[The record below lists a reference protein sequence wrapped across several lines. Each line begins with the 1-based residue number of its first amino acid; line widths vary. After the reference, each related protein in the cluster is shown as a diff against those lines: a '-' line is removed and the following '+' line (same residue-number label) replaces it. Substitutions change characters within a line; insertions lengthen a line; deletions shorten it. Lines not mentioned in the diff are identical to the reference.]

1 MTRFLNKKS
10 PKLFQ
15 KLPKT
20 IHTSFDFKIG
30 AFKVAQ
36 MVNKIWGNFRT
47 KIYHQ
52 ENSKLA
58 QTGHTLPITDRLPE
72 AFYIN

>member
-1 MTRFLNKKS
+1 MFSTQVNKCS
-10 PKLFQ
+10 SIIEQ
-15 KLPKT
+15 KRVYKR
-20 IHTSFDFKIG
+20 FDFKIG

-36 MVNKIWGNFRT
+36 MVNKIWGNFCT